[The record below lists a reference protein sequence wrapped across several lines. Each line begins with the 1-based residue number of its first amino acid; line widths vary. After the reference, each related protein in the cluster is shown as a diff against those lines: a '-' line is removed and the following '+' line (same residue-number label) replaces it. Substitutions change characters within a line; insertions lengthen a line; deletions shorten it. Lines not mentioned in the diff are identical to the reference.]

1 MTVNDYAGDRTSD
14 FVSKIS
20 LEVPSDGITFK
31 DFLELIGEQ
40 GFLISCTV
48 LVAPFLLPVSIPGSS
63 LPFGLAIILI
73 NIGMLLNR
81 HPLLP
86 KRVMEYKISQENML
100 RILNGMVRVLRTLEK
115 FTKPRSMFLFNTPV
129 MKYVNSLII
138 IFCAFLLMLPLPVP
152 LTDFLPAYGI
162 LFLAVGSLE
171 RDGYLIFAGYLLVTV
186 TTIYFS
192 LIAILGLAGIKIIL
206 AHLGLS
212 Y

>member
-1 MTVNDYAGDRTSD
+1 
-14 FVSKIS
+14 
-20 LEVPSDGITFK
+20 
-31 DFLELIGEQ
+31 
-40 GFLISCTV
+40 
-48 LVAPFLLPVSIPGSS
+48 
-63 LPFGLAIILI
+63 
-73 NIGMLLNR
+73 MLLNR

-100 RILNGMVRVLRTLEK
+100 RILNGMVCVLRTLEK
-115 FTKPRSMFLFNTPV
+115 FTKPRSMFLFNTHV